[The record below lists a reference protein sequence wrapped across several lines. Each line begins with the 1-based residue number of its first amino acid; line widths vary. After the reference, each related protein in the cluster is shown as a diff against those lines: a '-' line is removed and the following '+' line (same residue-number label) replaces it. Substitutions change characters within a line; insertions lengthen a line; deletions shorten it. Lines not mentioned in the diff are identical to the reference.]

1 MMEMTTVASAVR
13 ATVDGRLSV
22 ARTLNCEEN
31 YNKSFQLEFLYFK
44 ADCFIFIYNLKFLT
58 VNWFWLI
65 PVNNFLRVIRPVSG
79 FK

>member
-22 ARTLNCEEN
+22 ARTLNCEEEN
-31 YNKSFQLEFLYFK
+31 YNRSFELEFPYFK
-44 ADCFIFIYNLKFLT
+44 ADWFIYNLNFLT

>member
-1 MMEMTTVASAVR
+1 MIEMTTVASAVR

-22 ARTLNCEEN
+22 ARTLNCEEEN

-44 ADCFIFIYNLKFLT
+44 ADWFIYNLKSLT

>member
-22 ARTLNCEEN
+22 ARTLNCEEEN
-31 YNKSFQLEFLYFK
+31 YNKSFELEFLYFK
-44 ADCFIFIYNLKFLT
+44 ADWFIYYLKFLT

>member
-22 ARTLNCEEN
+22 ARTLNCEEEN
-31 YNKSFQLEFLYFK
+31 YNKSFQQEFLYFK
-44 ADCFIFIYNLKFLT
+44 ADWFIYNLKFLT

>member
-22 ARTLNCEEN
+22 ARTLNCEEEN
-31 YNKSFQLEFLYFK
+31 YNKSFELEFLYFK
-44 ADCFIFIYNLKFLT
+44 ADWFIYNFKSLT